1 MLHDI
6 CVGKTGTLTKGKM
19 RVDRYQLTNNL
30 DVQISEGDSFMRECP
45 NPLKELIRESII
57 ANTDV
62 RIEINEKDCT
72 YEPKGQPIEEGMI
85 QFLIENEE
93 DINERL
99 IERNKYS
106 PKIIQL
112 PFSQAHKRKVVV
124 RQVPGN

>member
-62 RIEINEKDCT
+62 RIEINE
-72 YEPKGQPIEEGMI
+72 
-85 QFLIENEE
+85 
-93 DINERL
+93 
-99 IERNKYS
+99 
-106 PKIIQL
+106 
-112 PFSQAHKRKVVV
+112 
-124 RQVPGN
+124 